1 MGSRVRGRL
10 KREGTYVRI
19 LMADS
24 HCCGTQRYKVTI
36 FQLKKKN
43 SSQLINRHYLNF
55 KKKKGGVH
63 RPETSPS
70 GNHWKR
76 QNLGSHL

>member
-24 HCCGTQRYKVTI
+24 HCCGTQHYKVTI
-36 FQLKKKN
+36 FQLKKNFFNDGTEWKN
-43 SSQLINRHYLNF
+43 QGIKIFTVKTGL
-55 KKKKGGVH
+55 V
-63 RPETSPS
+63 
-70 GNHWKR
+70 
-76 QNLGSHL
+76 